1 MSIDEFKQFGPGMY
15 LLFLFLKYATIFF
28 FFISIFSFVNTG
40 LLLSGGQLNSSGT
53 SLLTIDNNFQMN
65 MAKST
70 LGNVE

>member
-1 MSIDEFKQFGPGMY
+1 VSIEEFKQFGPGMY
-15 LLFLFLKYATIFF
+15 LLFLFLKHATIFF

-53 SLLTIDNNFQMN
+53 AHLTIDNNFKMN

-70 LGNVE
+70 LGNV